1 LLDLSKDFWT
11 TLFADRKIESTTSRD
26 ANVLKVLKKFYIRR
40 DDALPVL
47 LEGINLV
54 GQGYPIW
61 IKDAPSY
68 PPAKNG
74 NGAGYHAPQEP
85 YRILLPP
92 YEPVFLVEDTRNRGQ
107 IFPFFTYTFD
117 YPFDEEAFISLPE
130 VTTEGILEL
139 H

>member
-1 LLDLSKDFWT
+1 
-11 TLFADRKIESTTSRD
+11 
-26 ANVLKVLKKFYIRR
+26 
-40 DDALPVL
+40 VL

-61 IKDAPSY
+61 IKNAPSY
-68 PPAKNG
+68 PLAKNG
-74 NGAGYHAPQEP
+74 NGNGVGYHAPQEP

-117 YPFDEEAFISLPE
+117 YPSDEEAFVSSSEI
-130 VTTEGILEL
+130 TAEGIPEL
-139 H
+139 D